1 MLDTRI
7 REYRNPMPAQPVQ
20 QSPPKT
26 YQRAV
31 RKAPER
37 KPMNPMV
44 KQEIL
49 EMFNDVWYDFDEENG
64 QVDMEKYKQVMK
76 YVKKHKKLKYK
87 IDDPFSDENLEKAF
101 IFEDET
107 KYRDE
112 DIVDGMI
119 GHKSVVYIL
128 HDILERDK
136 NLKADKFRR
145 KIELNQ

>member
-1 MLDTRI
+1 
-7 REYRNPMPAQPVQ
+7 
-20 QSPPKT
+20 
-26 YQRAV
+26 
-31 RKAPER
+31 
-37 KPMNPMV
+37 MV

-49 EMFNDVWYDFDEENG
+49 EMFNDVWYDFDEEKG

-107 KYRDE
+107 NYRDE
-112 DIVDGMI
+112 DTVDGMI

-145 KIELNQ
+145 KNELN